1 MKTKTNVKAGG
12 GLLQSGLVNVAV
24 GSVNVLNGINILSNN
39 FNSSSCGC
47 GCGCH

>member
-12 GLLQSGLVNVAV
+12 GVLQLGLVNVND
-24 GSVNVLNGINILSNN
+24 VNILNGINILSNN
-39 FNSSSCGC
+39 GNSSGCGC